1 MKKSYVKSLKEYD
14 EPFEFDAKAII
25 EAMSRMKK
33 GSKKQPTSI
42 ALEATTIKALKKVG
56 AKMNL
61 PYQILMRLF
70 ILQGLK
76 RFNAL

>member
-1 MKKSYVKSLKEYD
+1 MKKSYVKSLEEYKD
-14 EPFEFDAKAII
+14 PFEFDAEAII
-25 EAMSRMKK
+25 EAMGRMKK

-42 ALEATTIKALKKVG
+42 ALEAATIKSLKKVA

-76 RFNAL
+76 RFKV